1 MAKRKPIVGL
11 TGGIGSG
18 KSEVGRI
25 LSELGAGV
33 VSSDDI
39 NRQLLATTEIK
50 SELVDWWGERILRP
64 DGEIDRAVIADIVFR
79 DSAQRTR
86 LEALMHPRIEQ
97 RRAEMFA
104 EFQQQPRIRMSVI
117 DAPLLLEAGIDRLC
131 DVLIFVDADRSVRIA
146 RAAAT
151 RGWSAEELDRRE
163 KFQWPLDKKR
173 ARADHVCQNNSDL
186 ATLRRQVEAIFSQ
199 IVTRA
204 ESDL

>member
-18 KSEVGRI
+18 KSEVSRI

-64 DGEIDRAVIADIVFR
+64 NGEIDRAVIADIVFQ

-97 RRAEMFA
+97 RRAELFA

-117 DAPLLLEAGIDRLC
+117 DAPLLLETGIDRLC

-173 ARADHVCQNNSDL
+173 ARADYVCQNNSDL
-186 ATLRRQVEAIFSQ
+186 ATLRQQVEAIFSQ